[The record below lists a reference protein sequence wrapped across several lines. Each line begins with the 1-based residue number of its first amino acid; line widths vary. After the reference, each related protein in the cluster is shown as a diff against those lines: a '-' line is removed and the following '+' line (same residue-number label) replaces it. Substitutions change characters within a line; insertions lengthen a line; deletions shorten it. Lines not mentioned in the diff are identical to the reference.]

1 MTNTVFSFYSM
12 SILYEIMKTPRLN
25 NELFSQ
31 YYGAAHFSTD
41 MHHIF
46 IQARAFQKHQWFK
59 LPYVVTKED
68 IIAVVQQWPAEWLKD
83 VGKKPTILVP
93 PVTNLGAGPSHTQQ

>member
-1 MTNTVFSFYSM
+1 
-12 SILYEIMKTPRLN
+12 MKTPRLT

-31 YYGAAHFSTD
+31 YDGAAHFSTG

-46 IQARAFQKHQWFK
+46 IQARVDQKHQWFK

-68 IIAVVQQWPAEWLKD
+68 ILMIVQQWLAEWLKD
-83 VGKKPTILVP
+83 AGKKPTIPVP
-93 PVTNLGAGPSHTQQ
+93 PVTNLGAGSSHT